1 MQSRRD
7 YAVSL
12 GLAKPGRGRMSAA
25 AHEAIN
31 KALSEGMRFSDVSVS
46 EDKPITSQE
55 ASKKNT
61 EGTFFGDTPEPL
73 YNGGWYVV
81 EDGKRISVSGREVC
95 RNCMN
100 SLDYHRCSSPIFPAQ
115 NGEMLAVVR

>member
-1 MQSRRD
+1 METRRE
-7 YAVSL
+7 YAIRL
-12 GLAKPGRGRMSAA
+12 GLAHHRRGRLSAA
-25 AHEAIN
+25 AHDAIN

-81 EDGKRISVSGREVC
+81 EDGTRISISGKEVC
-95 RNCMN
+95 RTCMN
-100 SLDYHRCSSPIFPAQ
+100 SLDYHRCNTPTFPSAS
-115 NGEMLAVVR
+115 GVMLEVVR